1 MAMKEIVKKNQGQ
14 NNCEKRN
21 CPSNCC
27 LLELDVTLL
36 KRKLH
41 QKRNGKTIV
50 RKRICWSRSL
60 QKQAIKVKKTRSF
73 CCMLPTKKKGYI
85 STSPRVKRLLAFF
98 FTFPQRWLC
107 PSFCFALLCFLT
119 KCLLYCCKLLYFREK
134 KKLLLSLPKRRA
146 SFFSRVLPTV
156 SPQCCFLA
164 QSFLF
169 QVRGHHFC
177 LKTLMLSLLFF
188 LKETSLGVQNQTQ
201 KKQMNK

>member
-134 KKLLLSLPKRRA
+134 KN
-146 SFFSRVLPTV
+146 F
-156 SPQCCFLA
+156 
-164 QSFLF
+164 
-169 QVRGHHFC
+169 FC
-177 LKTLMLSLLFF
+177 LCPKGELLFF
-188 LKETSLGVQNQTQ
+188 LTFCPQSAHSVVFLHNLSCFRSVVTSV
-201 KKQMNK
+201 